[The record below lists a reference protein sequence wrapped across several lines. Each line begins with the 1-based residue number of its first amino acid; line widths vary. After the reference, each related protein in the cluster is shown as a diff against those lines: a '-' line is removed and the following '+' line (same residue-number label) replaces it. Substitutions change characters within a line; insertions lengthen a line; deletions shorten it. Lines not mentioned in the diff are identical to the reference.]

1 MKKTTEVAVVE
12 TKEVAKVE
20 AKQLPE
26 TKVNSE
32 KENKVLD
39 LSGVKAVFTEVGII
53 PKYTDS
59 TNYVGCGT
67 RANTFSV
74 NIKKTKYNVF
84 CGNEEFDWVKASG
97 IKDCNMVANGNS
109 VDKTRPNYIEV
120 KDTEVLKSLLK
131 VILDHNAKLAL
142 AK

>member
-1 MKKTTEVAVVE
+1 MKKNEVVVAN
-12 TKEVAKVE
+12 TKAVAKVN
-20 AKQLPE
+20 
-26 TKVNSE
+26 TE

-39 LSGVKAVFTEVGII
+39 LVGVKAVFTEVGIT

-131 VILDHNAKLAL
+131 VNLDHNSKLAL

>member
-1 MKKTTEVAVVE
+1 MKKNEVVVAE
-12 TKEVAKVE
+12 TKSV
-20 AKQLPE
+20 
-26 TKVNSE
+26 TKVNAK

-39 LSGVKAVFTEVGII
+39 LGGVKAVFTEVGIT

-74 NIKKTKYNVF
+74 NVKKTKYNVF
-84 CGNEEFDWVKASG
+84 CGNEEFDWVKSSG
-97 IKDCNMVANGNS
+97 IKDCTMVANGNS
-109 VDKTRPNYIEV
+109 VDRTRPNYIEV

-131 VILDHNAKLAL
+131 VILDHNSKVAL

>member
-1 MKKTTEVAVVE
+1 MKKNEVVVAN
-12 TKEVAKVE
+12 TKAVAKVN
-20 AKQLPE
+20 A
-26 TKVNSE
+26 E

-39 LSGVKAVFTEVGII
+39 LGGVKAIFTEVGIT

-74 NIKKTKYNVF
+74 NVKKTKYNVF

-97 IKDCNMVANGNS
+97 IKDCTMVANGNS
-109 VDKTRPNYIEV
+109 VDRTRPNYIEV

-131 VILDHNAKLAL
+131 VILEHNAKIAL

>member
-1 MKKTTEVAVVE
+1 MKKNEVVVAN
-12 TKEVAKVE
+12 TKAVAKVE
-20 AKQLPE
+20 AKQLPA
-26 TKVNSE
+26 TKLNAE

-39 LSGVKAVFTEVGII
+39 LGGVKAVFTEVGIT
-53 PKYTDS
+53 PKYSDS
-59 TNYVGCGT
+59 VNYVGCGT

-74 NIKKTKYNVF
+74 NVKKTKYNVF

-109 VDKTRPNYIEV
+109 VDRTRPNYIEV

-131 VILDHNAKLAL
+131 VILDHNAKVAL

>member
-1 MKKTTEVAVVE
+1 MKKNEVVVAN
-12 TKEVAKVE
+12 TKAVAKVN
-20 AKQLPE
+20 AK
-26 TKVNSE
+26 
-32 KENKVLD
+32 KENRVLD
-39 LSGVKAVFTEVGII
+39 LGGVKAVFTEVGIT

-74 NIKKTKYNVF
+74 NVKKTKYNVF

-97 IKDCNMVANGNS
+97 IKDCTMVANGNS
-109 VDKTRPNYIEV
+109 VDRTRPNYIEV

-131 VILDHNAKLAL
+131 VILDHNAKVAL

>member
-1 MKKTTEVAVVE
+1 MKKNELLVAN
-12 TKEVAKVE
+12 TKAVAKVE
-20 AKQLPE
+20 AKKLPV
-26 TKVNSE
+26 TKVNAE

-39 LSGVKAVFTEVGII
+39 LGGVKAVFTEVGII

-74 NIKKTKYNVF
+74 NVKKTKYNVF
-84 CGNEEFDWVKASG
+84 CGNEEFSWVKASG

-131 VILDHNAKLAL
+131 VILEHNAKVAL

>member
-1 MKKTTEVAVVE
+1 MKKNEVVVAETKAVATVE
-12 TKEVAKVE
+12 TKKLPAK
-20 AKQLPE
+20 ANA
-26 TKVNSE
+26 T

-39 LSGVKAVFTEVGII
+39 LGGVKAVFTEVGIT
-53 PKYTDS
+53 PKYSDS
-59 TNYVGCGT
+59 VNYVGCGT

-74 NIKKTKYNVF
+74 NVKKTKYNVF
-84 CGNEEFDWVKASG
+84 CGNEEFGWVQASG

-120 KDTEVLKSLLK
+120 KDTKVLKELLK
-131 VILDHNAKLAL
+131 VILSNNAKIAL

>member
-1 MKKTTEVAVVE
+1 MKKNEVVVAETKAVATVE
-12 TKEVAKVE
+12 TKK
-20 AKQLPE
+20 LPA
-26 TKVNSE
+26 TKVNAE

-39 LSGVKAVFTEVGII
+39 LSGVKAVFTEVGIT
-53 PKYTDS
+53 PKYSDS
-59 TNYVGCGT
+59 VNYVGCGT

-74 NIKKTKYNVF
+74 NVKKTKYNVC

-97 IKDCNMVANGNS
+97 IKDCTMVANGNS
-109 VDKTRPNYIEV
+109 VDRTRPNYIEV

-131 VILDHNAKLAL
+131 VILEHNAKVAL

>member
-1 MKKTTEVAVVE
+1 MKKNELVVAN
-12 TKEVAKVE
+12 TKAVAKVE
-20 AKQLPE
+20 AKKLPV
-26 TKVNSE
+26 TKVNAE

-39 LSGVKAVFTEVGII
+39 LGGVKAVFTEVGII

-74 NIKKTKYNVF
+74 NVKKTKYNVF
-84 CGNEEFDWVKASG
+84 CGNEEFSWVKASG

-131 VILDHNAKLAL
+131 VILEHNAKVAL

>member
-1 MKKTTEVAVVE
+1 MKKNEVVVAN
-12 TKEVAKVE
+12 TKAVAKVN
-20 AKQLPE
+20 A
-26 TKVNSE
+26 E

-39 LSGVKAVFTEVGII
+39 LGGVKAVFTEVGIT

-74 NIKKTKYNVF
+74 NVKKTKYNVF
-84 CGNEEFDWVKASG
+84 CGNEEFNWVKASG
-97 IKDCNMVANGNS
+97 IKDCTMVANGNS
-109 VDKTRPNYIEV
+109 VDRTRPNYIEV

-131 VILDHNAKLAL
+131 VILEHNAKVAL